1 MIFKCLDISVNTLG
15 STVWKDWKL
24 HHTSQAL
31 PRQGHPSKL
40 SIRARSGFTTEAIE
54 RPTISLKELVA
65 ETGVKVHQSTIS
77 KALYTTGLYGRV
89 SRKKAEFARKH
100 QH

>member
-54 RPTISLKELVA
+54 RPTITLKELVA
-65 ETGVKVHQSTIS
+65 ETGVKVHDIKSS
-77 KALYTTGLYGRV
+77 VYNRPVWDGV
-89 SRKKAEFARKH
+89 
-100 QH
+100 